1 MGWQQK
7 GWKNEVG
14 AGAGAGGGGGAGG
27 GAEGKGNVALSEGSM
42 GWRCGDVRDVRGV
55 RGSLGVG
62 RLCVPLCGVGVFL
75 WR

>member
-7 GWKNEVG
+7 GWKNEV
-14 AGAGAGGGGGAGG
+14 GAGGGGGAGG

-42 GWRCGDVRDVRGV
+42 GWRCGDVRGV
-55 RGSLGVG
+55 RGALGVG
-62 RLCVPLCGVGVFL
+62 SLCAPLCGVGVLL

>member
-7 GWKNEVG
+7 GWKNE
-14 AGAGAGGGGGAGG
+14 AEAGAGG

-42 GWRCGDVRDVRGV
+42 SWRCGDVRDVRGE
-55 RGSLGVG
+55 LGVG
-62 RLCVPLCGVGVFL
+62 RLCVPLCGVGVLL